1 MSKISLAIKIVIIVV
16 VIVAAFFGISYL
28 MPGKE
33 PANDAGVSTA
43 GYQAED
49 LSASQLAN
57 REFITLLDKIN
68 NIELA
73 TDIIE
78 SVSRKFEDFSPALP
92 DIPVERPN
100 PFAPV
105 GINSAGG
112 EAILAPEAST
122 SSSRTR

>member
-16 VIVAAFFGISYL
+16 VIVAAFFAISYI
-28 MPGKE
+28 MPGDK
-33 PANDAGVSTA
+33 PSSDAGVSTA

-49 LSASQLAN
+49 LTASQLAN

-68 NIELA
+68 KIELA

-105 GINSAGG
+105 GVNRAAG
-112 EAILAPEAST
+112 EAILAPEATT
-122 SSSRTR
+122 SNKTR